1 LTGRFFTELS
11 RLKRTI
17 NIIFGFDRVS
27 QGGFR
32 MSHKIILSALL
43 FFFSVDLIAF
53 DLSSLVTTGN
63 NLAFVSAKPTPPG
76 KFRYS
81 FPEISLI
88 DQNNQPVS
96 LDSLFNNDKNVV
108 FAFFFTHC
116 VTVCT
121 TVTLSLKS
129 IQPHLPED
137 TIIAMISIDP
147 DTDTPAELKNYADQ
161 HRIKNPNWY
170 LLTGESKQIVDF
182 QKGFEAYRGNKM
194 NHSTS
199 LFVKQAN
206 SEIVT
211 EVKNNFSTIPLLLK
225 TS

>member
-1 LTGRFFTELS
+1 MRDKILLS
-11 RLKRTI
+11 TLL
-17 NIIFGFDRVS
+17 VS
-27 QGGFR
+27 
-32 MSHKIILSALL
+32 LSFNLA
-43 FFFSVDLIAF
+43 AF

-63 NLAFVSAKPTPPG
+63 NLALVSAKPTPAG

-88 DQNNQPVS
+88 DQNNESVA
-96 LDSLFNNDKNVV
+96 LDSLFNTDKNVV

-147 DTDTPAELKNYADQ
+147 DTDTPTELKSYAEQ
-161 HRIKNPNWY
+161 HRIDDPNWY
-170 LLTGESKQIVDF
+170 LLTGDNKKIVDF
-182 QKGFEAYRGNKM
+182 QKSFEAYRGNKM

-211 EVKNNFSTIPLLLK
+211 EIKNNFSTIPLLLK
-225 TS
+225 SS

>member
-1 LTGRFFTELS
+1 MRKTVLISTLLLTLS
-11 RLKRTI
+11 SNL
-17 NIIFGFDRVS
+17 
-27 QGGFR
+27 
-32 MSHKIILSALL
+32 A
-43 FFFSVDLIAF
+43 AF
-53 DLSSLVTTGN
+53 DLSSLVSTGN
-63 NLAFVSAKPTPPG
+63 NLAFVSAKPQAPG
-76 KFRYS
+76 KFRYT
-81 FPEISLI
+81 FPEINLL
-88 DQNNQPVS
+88 DQKNQQVA
-96 LDSLFNNDKNVV
+96 LDSIFNTDRNVV

-147 DTDTPAELKNYADQ
+147 QTDTPAELEKYAEQ
-161 HRIKNPNWY
+161 HRIDDPNWY
-170 LLTGESKQIVDF
+170 LLTGNNQDIEDF
-182 QKGFEAYRGNKM
+182 QRTFEAYRGNKM

-211 EVKNNFSTIPLLLK
+211 EVKSNFSTIPLLLNN
-225 TS
+225 S

>member
-1 LTGRFFTELS
+1 MRD
-11 RLKRTI
+11 K
-17 NIIFGFDRVS
+17 IF
-27 QGGFR
+27 
-32 MSHKIILSALL
+32 L
-43 FFFSVDLIAF
+43 FAVLFLYSFNLVAF

-76 KFRYS
+76 KFKFN
-81 FPEISLI
+81 FPEIKLI
-88 DQNNQPVS
+88 DQNNNSVE
-96 LDSLFNNDKNVV
+96 LGSLFNSDKNVV

-129 IQPHLPED
+129 IRPHLPED
-137 TIIAMISIDP
+137 TVIAMISIDP
-147 DTDTPAELKNYADQ
+147 NTDTPTELKNYAEQ
-161 HRIKNPNWY
+161 HRIDDPNWY
-170 LLTGESKQIVDF
+170 LLTGDNKEIVDF
-182 QKGFEAYRGNKM
+182 QKSFEAYRGNKM

-211 EVKNNFSTIPLLLK
+211 EIKNNFSTIPLLLK
-225 TS
+225 SS